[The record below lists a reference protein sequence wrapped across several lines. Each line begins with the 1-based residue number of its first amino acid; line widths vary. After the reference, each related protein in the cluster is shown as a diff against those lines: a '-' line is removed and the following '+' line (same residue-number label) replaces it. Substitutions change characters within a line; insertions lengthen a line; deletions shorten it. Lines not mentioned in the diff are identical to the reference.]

1 MHLVDQLEVYLN
13 KTEDI
18 LEKSHVLKTLDFITR
33 TPQAFE
39 RQHETRGHMGAS
51 AVVLSEDRTRILL
64 SKHSVLGV
72 WSFFGNHCDGSTDM
86 IAVAHARIVKNV
98 GAAFAQKC
106 TPQQNIF
113 DVDIHYVPAYTRKGE
128 AVPEHLHYDIAY
140 LFLAPYDAAIESTQN
155 KWFSLKEAESA
166 LSFDTQHQRIWAKIA
181 TR

>member
-72 WSFFGNHCDGSTDM
+72 WSFFGNHSTYPSNTYFGDFF
-86 IAVAHARIVKNV
+86 R
-98 GAAFAQKC
+98 
-106 TPQQNIF
+106 
-113 DVDIHYVPAYTRKGE
+113 
-128 AVPEHLHYDIAY
+128 
-140 LFLAPYDAAIESTQN
+140 
-155 KWFSLKEAESA
+155 FSLPAV
-166 LSFDTQHQRIWAKIA
+166 LIYNT
-181 TR
+181 